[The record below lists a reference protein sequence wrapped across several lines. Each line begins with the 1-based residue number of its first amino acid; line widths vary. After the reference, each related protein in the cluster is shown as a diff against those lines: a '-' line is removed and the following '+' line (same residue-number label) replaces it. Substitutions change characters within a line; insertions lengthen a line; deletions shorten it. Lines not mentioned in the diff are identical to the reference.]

1 MLPVFKLIL
10 FIAIFLFVAIAGF
23 YSFRFFDKR
32 IKESKAGWQLSGYS
46 LLLFLVN
53 AILFVGGLIVLI
65 KSYDFLV
72 NAE

>member
-1 MLPVFKLIL
+1 MSPVFKFIL
-10 FIAIFLFVAIAGF
+10 FVIIFLSVAIAGF
-23 YSFRFFDKR
+23 LSFRILNKR
-32 IKESKAGWQLSGYS
+32 IKESKTGWQLSGYS